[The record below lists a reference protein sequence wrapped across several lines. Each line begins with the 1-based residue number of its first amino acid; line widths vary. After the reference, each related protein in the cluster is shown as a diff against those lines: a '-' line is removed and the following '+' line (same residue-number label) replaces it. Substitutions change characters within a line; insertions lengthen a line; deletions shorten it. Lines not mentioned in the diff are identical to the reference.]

1 MNKSAMILS
10 TLLSPEGLVY
20 FVSWENDLNV
30 VKIGLSR
37 SLRKRLNE
45 LCVANAHRLM
55 IRKVLWASNALE
67 LEKML
72 HEKFAAHRISG
83 EWFHLSPAI
92 VEFLQGEDDRHTYK
106 AEASAVG
113 ARIGMAPILHPQSQR
128 HAPRRLANGIKVCRH
143 YLLWLLA
150 DCMEH
155 CEKVTARS
163 LFGHPTNDG
172 RFAIKTIRNELSMLV
187 QRDMVNHDR
196 HKGLLVT
203 IFGLKELERLNAK
216 IRMNH

>member
-1 MNKSAMILS
+1 MKNSGK
-10 TLLSPEGLVY
+10 GLIY
-20 FVSWENDLNV
+20 FVSWENDLDV
-30 VKIGLSR
+30 VKIGFSR
-37 SLRKRLNE
+37 SLRKRLSE

-55 IRKVLWASNALE
+55 VRKVLWASDALALE
-67 LEKML
+67 SML

-92 VEFLQGEDDRHTYK
+92 IEFLQREDDEHTHK
-106 AEASAVG
+106 AEASVVG
-113 ARIGMAPILHPQSQR
+113 ARIGMAPILHPQSQH
-128 HAPRRLANGIKVCRH
+128 HAPRRLANGIKTCRH

-163 LFGHPTNDG
+163 IFDHPANDG
-172 RFAIKTIRNELSMLV
+172 RFAIKTIRNELSMLA
-187 QRDMVNHDR
+187 QRDMVNYHR
-196 HKGLLVT
+196 HRGLLVT

>member
-1 MNKSAMILS
+1 MKNSGK
-10 TLLSPEGLVY
+10 GLIY
-20 FVSWENDLNV
+20 FVSWENDLDV
-30 VKIGLSR
+30 VKIGFSR
-37 SLRKRLNE
+37 SLRKRLRE

-55 IRKVLWASNALE
+55 IRKVLLASDALALE
-67 LEKML
+67 GGL

-83 EWFHLSPAI
+83 EWFHLSHAI
-92 VEFLQGEDDRHTYK
+92 IEFLQTEDDEYTRK
-106 AEASAVG
+106 AEASVVG

-128 HAPRRLANGIKVCRH
+128 YAPRRLANGIKTCRH

-163 LFGHPTNDG
+163 IFDHPTNDG
-172 RFAIKTIRNELSMLV
+172 RFAIKTIRNELSMLA

-196 HKGLLVT
+196 HRGLIVT
-203 IFGLKELERLNAK
+203 IFGVKELERLNAK
-216 IRMNH
+216 IRMDH